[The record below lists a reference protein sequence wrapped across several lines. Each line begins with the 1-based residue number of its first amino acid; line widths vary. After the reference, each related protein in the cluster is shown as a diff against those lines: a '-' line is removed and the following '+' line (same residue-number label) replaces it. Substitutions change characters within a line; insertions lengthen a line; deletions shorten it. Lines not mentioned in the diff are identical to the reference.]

1 MTGLAERLMP
11 YALISAVSAW
21 LSLQIGSM
29 GDWRGDTWPAVHQL
43 AQGDIT
49 GYLHAKAMMGP
60 FATLVQAPF
69 VAISGA
75 SGLEAYRWAAFPC
88 LMAAGLLGIELS
100 KAAQRRGQ
108 GAFARVVL
116 PALCLL
122 NPLTFEA
129 LASGHPEEILT
140 AALAVWAVLA
150 AVEDRPWR
158 TALLL
163 GLAIASK
170 QWAVMAVLPAL
181 MALPARRPRV
191 AFGAAAVVFALLLPT
206 LVVAPSTFF
215 DVQRHAASAGHVVG
229 PWSFWY
235 PFASVQTETY
245 TVGGEH
251 LAAQVHHA
259 PPLAGALSHPL
270 IVLLWLLLPAALV
283 LKRRTFRLQGDEAMA
298 LLALLALLRCVLD
311 PVDNLYYQAPILL
324 AAVGWDAL
332 SSRGSPYRS
341 LAAAGAALLLWRL
354 THHPVQPAQL
364 NAVYLLAATGGLVAI
379 ASSFLGHPTWT
390 AVPRI
395 KLFAG
400 LTPNSGD

>member
-1 MTGLAERLMP
+1 MTGLVERLTP
-11 YALISAVSAW
+11 YALITAVSAW

-43 AQGDIT
+43 AHGDIA
-49 GYLHAKAMMGP
+49 GYLSAKAMMGP

-88 LMAAGLLGIELS
+88 LLAAGLLGIELS
-100 KAAQRRGQ
+100 KAAKRRGQ
-108 GAFARVVL
+108 GTFAQVVL

-129 LASGHPEEILT
+129 LELGHPEEILT

-150 AVEDRPWR
+150 AVENQPRR

-163 GLAIASK
+163 GLAVASK
-170 QWAVMAVLPAL
+170 QWAVIAVLPAL
-181 MALPARRPRV
+181 MALPGRRV
-191 AFGAAAVVFALLLPT
+191 KVGFGAAGVVALLFLPT
-206 LVVAPSTFF
+206 VIAAPGSFF
-215 DVQRHAASAGHVVG
+215 GVQGEAAHTDRAVS
-229 PWSFWY
+229 PWSVWY
-235 PFASVQTETY
+235 PVASERTETY
-245 TVGGEH
+245 SVGGERLVAH
-251 LAAQVHHA
+251 LHDA
-259 PPLAGALSHPL
+259 PPLVGSLSHPL
-270 IVLLWLLLPAALV
+270 IVLLAMALPVVLALRRGRFQLL
-283 LKRRTFRLQGDEAMA
+283 GSEAMA

-341 LAAAGAALLLWRL
+341 LAATGAALLLWRL
-354 THHPVQPAQL
+354 AHHPVQPAQL
-364 NAVYLLAATGGLVAI
+364 NAVYLLLAAGGMAAI
-379 ASSFLGHPTWT
+379 ASSVLGRPTWT
-390 AVPRI
+390 GVPRI
-395 KLFAG
+395 KLFVG

>member
-11 YALISAVSAW
+11 YALISAISAW

-49 GYLHAKAMMGP
+49 GYLSAKAMMGP

-100 KAAQRRGQ
+100 KVAQRRGQ

-140 AALAVWAVLA
+140 AALAVWAVLT
-150 AVEDRPWR
+150 AVENQPRR

-170 QWAVMAVLPAL
+170 QWAVIAVLPAL
-181 MALPARRPRV
+181 MALPGRRV
-191 AFGAAAVVFALLLPT
+191 KVGLGAAAVVVLLFLPT
-206 LVVAPSTFF
+206 VIAAPGSFF
-215 DVQRHAASAGHVVG
+215 GVQGEAAHTDRAVS
-229 PWSFWY
+229 PWSVWY
-235 PFASVQTETY
+235 PMASERTETY
-245 TVGGEH
+245 SVGGERLVAH
-251 LAAQVHHA
+251 LNDA
-259 PPLAGALSHPL
+259 PPLVGSLSHPL
-270 IVLLWLLLPAALV
+270 IVLLAVALPVGLAL
-283 LKRRTFRLQGDEAMA
+283 RRRRFQLQGGEAMA

-324 AAVGWDAL
+324 AVVGWDAL

-341 LAAAGAALLLWRL
+341 LVAAGTALLLWRL

-364 NAVYLLAATGGLVAI
+364 NAVYLLVAAGGLVAI
-379 ASSFLGHPTWT
+379 ASSFLGRPTWT

>member
-11 YALISAVSAW
+11 YALISAISAW
-21 LSLQIGSM
+21 MSLQIGSM
-29 GDWRGDTWPAVHQL
+29 GDWHGDTWPAVHQL

-49 GYLHAKAMMGP
+49 GYLSAKAMMGP

-88 LMAAGLLGIELS
+88 LLAAGLLGIELS

-129 LASGHPEEILT
+129 LSSGHPEEILT

-150 AVEDRPWR
+150 AVENKPRR

-163 GLAIASK
+163 GLAVASK
-170 QWAVMAVLPAL
+170 QWAVIAVLPAL
-181 MALPARRPRV
+181 MALPARRV
-191 AFGAAAVVFALLLPT
+191 KVGLAAAAVIALLFLPT
-206 LVVAPSTFF
+206 VIAAPGSFF
-215 DVQRHAASAGHVVG
+215 GVQGEAAHTDRAVS
-229 PWSFWY
+229 PWSVWY
-235 PFASVQTETY
+235 PLASERTEAY
-245 TVGGEH
+245 SVGNERLVAH
-251 LAAQVHHA
+251 LHDA
-259 PPLAGALSHPL
+259 PPLVGSLSHPL
-270 IVLLWLLLPAALV
+270 IVLLAIALPVGLAL
-283 LKRRTFRLQGDEAMA
+283 RRRRFQLQGSEAMA
-298 LLALLALLRCVLD
+298 LLVLLALLRCVLD
-311 PVDNLYYQAPILL
+311 PVDNLYYQAPVLL
-324 AAVGWDAL
+324 AVVGWDAL

-341 LAAAGAALLLWRL
+341 LAAAGAALVLWRL
-354 THHPVQPAQL
+354 SHHPVQPAQL
-364 NAVYLLAATGGLVAI
+364 NAVYLLVATGGLVAI
-379 ASSFLGHPTWT
+379 ASSFLGRPTWT

>member
-1 MTGLAERLMP
+1 MP
-11 YALISAVSAW
+11 YALISAISAW

-49 GYLHAKAMMGP
+49 GYLSAKAMMGP

-75 SGLEAYRWAAFPC
+75 SGLEAYRWAAVPC

-100 KAAQRRGQ
+100 KVAQRRGQ

-122 NPLTFEA
+122 NPLTFQA

-150 AVEDRPWR
+150 AVENRPWR

-181 MALPARRPRV
+181 MALPARRLRV

-215 DVQRHAASAGHVVG
+215 DVQRHAASAGQVVG
-229 PWSFWY
+229 PWSLWY

-245 TVGGEH
+245 AVGGEH

-270 IVLLWLLLPAALV
+270 IVLLWLLVPAALV

-324 AAVGWDAL
+324 AVVGWDAL

-341 LAAAGAALLLWRL
+341 LVAAGAALLLWRL

-364 NAVYLLAATGGLVAI
+364 NAVYLLVATGGLVAI
-379 ASSFLGHPTWT
+379 ASSFLGRPTWT

-395 KLFAG
+395 KFFAG

>member
-11 YALISAVSAW
+11 YALISAISAW

-49 GYLHAKAMMGP
+49 GYLSAKAMMGP

-88 LMAAGLLGIELS
+88 LLLAGLLGIELS

-108 GAFARVVL
+108 GALARVVL
-116 PALCLL
+116 PSLCLL

-129 LASGHPEEILT
+129 LALGHPEEILT
-140 AALAVWAVLA
+140 AALAVWAILA
-150 AVEDRPWR
+150 AVENQPRR

-163 GLAIASK
+163 GLAVASK
-170 QWAVMAVLPAL
+170 QWAVIAILPAL
-181 MALPARRPRV
+181 MALPARRV
-191 AFGAAAVVFALLLPT
+191 KVGLGAAAVIALLFLPT
-206 LVVAPSTFF
+206 VIAAPGSFF
-215 DVQRHAASAGHVVG
+215 GVQGEAAHTDRAVS
-229 PWSFWY
+229 PWSVWY
-235 PFASVQTETY
+235 PMASERTETY
-245 TVGGEH
+245 SVGNERLVAH
-251 LAAQVHHA
+251 LHDA
-259 PPLAGALSHPL
+259 PPLVGSLSHPL
-270 IVLLWLLLPAALV
+270 IVLLAVALPVGLAL
-283 LKRRTFRLQGDEAMA
+283 RRRRFQLQGSEAMA
-298 LLALLALLRCVLD
+298 WLALLALLRCVLD
-311 PVDNLYYQAPILL
+311 PVDSLYYQAPILL
-324 AAVGWDAL
+324 AVVGWDAL
-332 SSRGSPYRS
+332 SSRGSPCRS

-354 THHPVQPAQL
+354 AHHPVQPAQL
-364 NAVYLLAATGGLVAI
+364 NAVYLLVATGGLVAI
-379 ASSFLGHPTWT
+379 ASSFLGRPTWT
-390 AVPRI
+390 VVPRI